1 MGNLIQHIMLN
12 LKTICIFLIVFFIAG
27 QLIAQPAKKDAR
39 FERIQSETL
48 KSQQLTSVLQQALV
62 GFSDQKYQ
70 RLKPLVFERSIPE
83 IQKAVQAG
91 KLSYQDLT
99 LFYLYRISKFET
111 QPQTSL
117 HAVIALNPE
126 VLKEAKEKDLQLKN
140 RKAKHGI
147 FGMPILLK
155 DNIGAEN
162 MKTTAGALALK
173 DNETGDAFVVK
184 RLKEKGALILGKVN
198 LSEWA
203 YYFCEKCPS
212 GYSAVGGY
220 TLNPYGPGI
229 FDTGGSSSGTAVAVA
244 ANYAIAAIGTE
255 TAGSI
260 LSPSSQNSVVGLK
273 PTLGLL
279 SISGI
284 IPLSSSFDTPGP
296 VAKSVVDN
304 AIVLSAMLGKDKN
317 DAASVDGVMIDD
329 QSQSPDRNSLSGKR
343 FGVIEAYLGIPL
355 YAQAVEKLKKAGV
368 IMVNVEPKGTGV
380 SGNDFMLILNQD
392 MKSDLAHYLSTYAG
406 KDVKVR
412 SVKDVVDFNLQ
423 NIALRAP
430 YGQALLER
438 VLHDSTS
445 VSGLQ
450 EAKSRLETSCKLF
463 FEEIFNKDKLDVVLS
478 VNNYNAFEAAAAKYP
493 AICVPMGYTPKG
505 EPMSLTFIARP
516 FEENKLIKL
525 GMAYE
530 QILPV
535 RKAPELYKD

>member
-1 MGNLIQHIMLN
+1 MMRN
-12 LKTICIFLIVFFIAG
+12 LKTVCIFLIAFFLAG

-48 KSQQLTSVLQQALV
+48 KSQKLTSVLQQALV

-70 RLKPLVFERSIPE
+70 KLKPLVFERSIPE
-83 IQKAVQAG
+83 IQKAVQTG

-111 QPQTSL
+111 QHQTSL

-147 FGMPILLK
+147 FGMPVLLK

-162 MKTTAGALALK
+162 MKTTAGALALQN
-173 DNETGDAFVVK
+173 NETDDAFVVK

-203 YYFCEKCPS
+203 YYFCKGCPS
-212 GYSAVGGY
+212 GYSGVGGY

-244 ANYAIAAIGTE
+244 ANYAVAAIGTE

-279 SISGI
+279 SRSGI

-296 VAKSVVDN
+296 VTKSVVDN

-317 DAASVDGVMIDD
+317 DATSFDGRVIDD
-329 QSQSPDRNSLSGKR
+329 QPQSLSKTSLAGKR
-343 FGVIEAYLGIPL
+343 FGLIKAYLENPL

-368 IMVNVEPKGTGV
+368 VMVEIEPKLTGV
-380 SGNDFMLILNQD
+380 SGKDFMVILNQD
-392 MKSDLAHYLSTYAG
+392 MKSDLAQYLNTYGG
-406 KDVKVR
+406 KQVGIR
-412 SVKDVVDFNLQ
+412 SVKDVVAFNLQ
-423 NIALRAP
+423 DMELRAP
-430 YGQALLER
+430 YGQALLEG
-438 VLHDSTS
+438 VLGDSTS
-445 VSGLQ
+445 LSTLK
-450 EAKSRLETSCKLF
+450 ETKNRLETSCKHF
-463 FEEIFNKDKLDVVLS
+463 FEEIFNKNKLEVILS

-516 FEENKLIKL
+516 FGENKLIQL

-530 QILPV
+530 KIAPA
-535 RKAPELYKD
+535 RKVPELYKD